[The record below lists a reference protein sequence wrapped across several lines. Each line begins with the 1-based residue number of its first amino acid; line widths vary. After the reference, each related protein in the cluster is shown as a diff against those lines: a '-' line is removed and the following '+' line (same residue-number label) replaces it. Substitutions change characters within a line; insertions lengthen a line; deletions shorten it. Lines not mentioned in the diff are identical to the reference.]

1 MTHDQ
6 YYLLNGNSHGRMV
19 ILFGPCPLNEQ
30 ATLTHSHTHALPQV
44 QMGISLV
51 SPNLP
56 RKVAVASAKLNGFLC
71 HAIWHGW
78 EHLPILTSLIQRC
91 LAIVPQ
97 KHLKIKNK
105 HREDKKKGSR
115 VLPTLPGHVGQS
127 AACDQFYQFYPGEEV
142 CTLLNGLTGR
152 GWQI

>member
-6 YYLLNGNSHGRMV
+6 CYLLNGNSHGRMV

-30 ATLTHSHTHALPQV
+30 ATLTHSHMHALPQV

-71 HAIWHGW
+71 NAIWHGW
-78 EHLPILTSLIQRC
+78 EHLLILTSLIQRYSQLLC
-91 LAIVPQ
+91 LKSISR
-97 KHLKIKNK
+97 LKTNTEKTK
-105 HREDKKKGSR
+105 RKAHECHPPFLVMSARM
-115 VLPTLPGHVGQS
+115 LHVIS
-127 AACDQFYQFYPGEEV
+127 F
-142 CTLLNGLTGR
+142 TNLTPEKRCAPYSTG
-152 GWQI
+152 